1 MEMLLESFI
10 QKLAK
15 AMGHVCNVHRDW
27 QTAPLHLGRAL
38 LIETKKW
45 PFLSRFVHCVF
56 SNRVKA

>member
-38 LIETKKW
+38 LIETKK
-45 PFLSRFVHCVF
+45 
-56 SNRVKA
+56 